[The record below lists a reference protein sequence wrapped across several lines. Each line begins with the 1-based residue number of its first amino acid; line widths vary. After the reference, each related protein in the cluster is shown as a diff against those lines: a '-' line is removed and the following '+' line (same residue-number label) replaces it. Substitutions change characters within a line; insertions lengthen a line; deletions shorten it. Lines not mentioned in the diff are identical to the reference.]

1 MNFVNKRMI
10 VTINKLSIELT
21 GGQSFSGSN
30 NMISG
35 SSLGFVNRIKSN
47 KIFGKTE
54 FPSIYHMA
62 AAYLCYILKN
72 HCFVDGN
79 KRTALATAVTFL
91 QWNNILFSPFDT
103 DKVFTEMIEYT
114 RSEKTPSELIPTV
127 ADWLEGM
134 SLH

>member
-1 MNFVNKRMI
+1 MNLVNKRMI
-10 VTINKLSIELT
+10 ITINKLAIELT

-30 NMISG
+30 NMIAG
-35 SSLGFVNRIKSN
+35 SSLGFVDRIKVN
-47 KIFGKTE
+47 KVFGKPE

-72 HCFVDGN
+72 HIFIDGN
-79 KRTALATAVTFL
+79 KRTALATAITFL
-91 QWNNILFSPFDT
+91 QWNSILFSPFDS
-103 DKVFTEMIEYT
+103 DKVFVDMIEYT
-114 RSEKTPSELIPTV
+114 RSEKTPAELIPIV